1 MALMNAYDM
10 RSGEFFFVN
19 RAYATHRKAYQAVL
33 KEAKENFHPTDE
45 LVSKM
50 TMFMDDAKLNFDGM
64 EARIEFGKLLPFPR
78 REELEVEK
86 GTATREGEPAT
97 GKQLGH
103 A

>member
-1 MALMNAYDM
+1 MGKLSNANAK
-10 RSGEFFFVN
+10 FNLAFVN
-19 RAYATHRKAYQAVL
+19 
-33 KEAKENFHPTDE
+33 
-45 LVSKM
+45 
-50 TMFMDDAKLNFDGM
+50 AKLNFDGM

-97 GKQLGH
+97 GKQLVH